1 MNVDILLEN
10 FEVLAEASNGVDHL
24 KSIIFDLAVS
34 GQLVERVASD
44 VESPDLMPDDLKS
57 SYLHPEITGW
67 FVVPLGKCAK
77 IFNGDS
83 TSSAEKLRLSN
94 VAEGLPYVATKD
106 VGYGFEPILLDT
118 GLRVP
123 VGKTQYKVAP
133 EGAVLICLEGGSAGR
148 KMGIL
153 ASQVC
158 FGNKLFANVCRPW
171 LDPRFLLICLLSKS
185 FSTQFRSQLSGI
197 IGGISKAK
205 YSELSIPV
213 PPLAEQKRIV
223 AKVDELMAL
232 CDQLKQKQK
241 QRDNLRTATR
251 KSAIDAIS
259 TATTP
264 EELEIAWKR
273 INNNWSTF
281 SDALEDITSLRRLIL
296 DLLMSGNLPATN
308 SQESNWVTKKFDDLG
323 QCRLGKMLD
332 KAKNTGELRP
342 YLRNTNVQWFRIN
355 KSDVA
360 NMRVSQNEADEF
372 TLKAGDLLICEGGQP
387 GRCSIVGA
395 AEESLLFQKALH
407 RFRPNDSTDVKFV
420 AYSLLRAS
428 MNGTLEKLFT
438 GVTIKHLTGQSL
450 KGLEIAIPSIGE
462 QRRVVAEVD
471 EFMALCDQLES
482 ELKSRSEVAEKFAR
496 SVVSAA

>member
-1 MNVDILLEN
+1 MNADTLLEN
-10 FEVLAEASNGVDHL
+10 IEVLTEASNGVDHL

-44 VESPDLMPDDLKS
+44 VESPDLMQNDLKS
-57 SYLHPEITGW
+57 SYLHSEIAGW

-77 IFNGDS
+77 IFNGNS
-83 TSSAEKLRLSN
+83 TSSAEKLRLSH

-123 VGKTQYKVAP
+123 VSKSQYKVAP
-133 EGAVLICLEGGSAGR
+133 DGAVLICLEGGSAGR

-153 ASQVC
+153 TSQVC

-171 LDPRFLLICLLSKS
+171 LDPRFLLICLLSNS

-223 AKVDELMAL
+223 AKVDELMTL
-232 CDQLKQKQK
+232 CDQLEQQQK

-264 EELEIAWKR
+264 EELEAAWKR
-273 INNNWSTF
+273 INNNWEVIADTPESV
-281 SDALEDITSLRRLIL
+281 ESLRTLIL
-296 DLLMSGNLPATN
+296 NLALRRQLTSTLGNATRRVDSFKELGSVLTLEYGKPLDKSLRTGNGSIPVYGANGVKAMTTQSLVKESGIVVGRKGSAGEVNMTEGPFWPLDVTFFAKFDRKIFDLKYLYYLLKSLNLPQMARGIKPGIN
-308 SQESNWVTKKFDDLG
+308 RNDVNKLKVLSVDLAE
-323 QCRLGKMLD
+323 QKQIV
-332 KAKNTGELRP
+332 AK
-342 YLRNTNVQWFRIN
+342 
-355 KSDVA
+355 
-360 NMRVSQNEADEF
+360 
-372 TLKAGDLLICEGGQP
+372 
-387 GRCSIVGA
+387 
-395 AEESLLFQKALH
+395 
-407 RFRPNDSTDVKFV
+407 
-420 AYSLLRAS
+420 
-428 MNGTLEKLFT
+428 
-438 GVTIKHLTGQSL
+438 
-450 KGLEIAIPSIGE
+450 
-462 QRRVVAEVD
+462 VD
-471 EFMALCDQLES
+471 ELMALCDQLES
-482 ELKSRSEVAEKFAR
+482 ELVACSEVAEKFAR